1 MDESIRSAGRKD
13 KSSRRDRH
21 IVMDVVEEMLD
32 DCAMVLA
39 YQTYVELC
47 MKQDCVRLSKV
58 IMEDALREITSEV
71 CCEQIEEILELEEL
85 DAISES
91 QQELPAHIVN

>member
-1 MDESIRSAGRKD
+1 
-13 KSSRRDRH
+13 
-21 IVMDVVEEMLD
+21 
-32 DCAMVLA
+32 
-39 YQTYVELC
+39 